1 MISSVTKNILNECRS
16 WILCVS
22 RKVRHLAF
30 RFIWLTVM
38 FIQVTN
44 MCEHVQWQQWHLP

>member
-1 MISSVTKNILNECRS
+1 
-16 WILCVS
+16 
-22 RKVRHLAF
+22 
-30 RFIWLTVM
+30 M